1 MSNFEFFMYSASPF
15 SNWFPSRFKIDGI
28 EYGCNEQFYMYKK
41 AEFFNDKAIMA
52 KIMETNSPM
61 EMKRLGKQVKGYN
74 ESDWNKVCKEIMSK
88 GLHAKV
94 NIITL
99 VSLIYSTMLFFQFSQ
114 NVYLKMA
121 LLATAGKTLVEASPY
136 DKKWGIGLLQWDH
149 RAKSEKTWRGQNWLG
164 YALTELRE
172 DLAKDV

>member
-1 MSNFEFFMYSASPF
+1 
-15 SNWFPSRFKIDGI
+15 
-28 EYGCNEQFYMYKK
+28 MYKK
-41 AEFFNDKAIMA
+41 AEFFSDKAIMV

-99 VSLIYSTMLFFQFSQ
+99 VSLIYSTMLFFSVFSKCLSK
-114 NVYLKMA
+114 NGV
-121 LLATAGKTLVEASPY
+121 TCNS
-136 DKKWGIGLLQWDH
+136 
-149 RAKSEKTWRGQNWLG
+149 GQD
-164 YALTELRE
+164 TC
-172 DLAKDV
+172 

>member
-28 EYGCNEQFYMYKK
+28 GYSCNEQVYMYKK
-41 AEFFNDKAIMA
+41 AEFFNDKAIMV

-99 VSLIYSTMLFFQFSQ
+99 VSLIYSTMLFFSVFSKCVSK
-114 NVYLKMA
+114 NGV
-121 LLATAGKTLVEASPY
+121 TCNS
-136 DKKWGIGLLQWDH
+136 
-149 RAKSEKTWRGQNWLG
+149 GQD
-164 YALTELRE
+164 TC
-172 DLAKDV
+172 